1 MKEKSKEWAEKNPEL
16 VESYKKKHQEKNPP
30 AERPSMTDYKRTH
43 RKCEWEKG
51 IHAGTLHVHHILPK
65 HKYPKYVD
73 GDYHGRV
80 GNNFICFC
88 GFHHFT
94 YHYAYA
100 TKRNDKKHQNATR
113 LLWAQVLQWA
123 DSNKISIEDL
133 EIELDQMV

>member
-1 MKEKSKEWAEKNPEL
+1 MREYRRS
-16 VESYKKKHQEKNPP
+16 
-30 AERPSMTDYKRTH
+30 H
-43 RKCEWEKG
+43 RECEWSDCDKN
-51 IHAGTLHVHHILPK
+51 TLLHVHHILPK
-65 HKYPKYVD
+65 HKYPKYID

-94 YHYAYA
+94 YHYTYA

-133 EIELDQMV
+133 EIELSQMLPVKIGS